1 MSWIR
6 LKGVNKSFDDRP
18 VLREA
23 NFRLSKGDKVGL
35 IGRNGAGKTTLL
47 ELILDRDTPD
57 SGTIDITDGI
67 EIGYFS
73 QFSEL
78 SGTASVLEE
87 LTALFSEVHETEA
100 ELAQISEQI
109 GQSPDDKE
117 MARLIDRQGE
127 LFETM
132 QRCGG
137 WTYQNDID
145 IVLTRL
151 GFDDTMRRLPTDQL
165 SGGWRNRSA
174 LAKIVIQTPD
184 VLLMDEPTNYL
195 DLEGVSWLEGWFNN
209 FGGALIVVS
218 HDRHFLDNVT
228 NRITEIENYHLHD
241 YDGNFSNYVHKRR
254 ARLKTIERQFEHE
267 EALLAYESESI
278 ASRREAAKNP
288 SQALKRRLA
297 NIKKSGTPRP
307 VDQIITDIYSDLVV
321 RKDLCEIDNLSKVFG
336 ERALFS
342 DLAFTIHKRDRI
354 AVTGPNGCGK
364 TTLVEIIAQR
374 QKPSAGTVTW
384 AKGPGFIHFNDILE
398 SLDETDTVTHAVNAT
413 GVDTLSRTAT
423 RKSVN
428 RFLTL
433 MQFSEMDLRQRI
445 STLSGGQRA
454 RVALA
459 QCLLSGASTIIL
471 DEPTNH
477 MDITS
482 MQVME
487 RALNHFPGA
496 VIVVSH
502 DRFFIQNVAT
512 RVFQFSGAG
521 EVRETRNVWSV

>member
-78 SGTASVLEE
+78 SGTASVVEE

-100 ELAQISEQI
+100 ELAEIAEQI

-228 NRITEIENYHLHD
+228 NRI
-241 YDGNFSNYVHKRR
+241 
-254 ARLKTIERQFEHE
+254 
-267 EALLAYESESI
+267 

-384 AKGPGFIHFNDILE
+384 AKGPGFIHFNDLLE